1 MRRLANELA
10 AARGALDV
18 GFVVTVSPT
27 KPLQLRIR
35 KDGVPVESTSTTQP
49 LEIEATADVE
59 LDIAKVATVRIRG
72 GGRDAQEKARV
83 LEERW
88 KQDIVPHLA
97 AAGVKDLDGLDAK
110 VVEAQELE
118 VSTKAKDTELNSLRA
133 QISPL
138 TGAAE
143 LFRQASD
150 RAETCRART
159 R

>member
-1 MRRLANELA
+1 
-10 AARGALDV
+10 
-18 GFVVTVSPT
+18 
-27 KPLQLRIR
+27 
-35 KDGVPVESTSTTQP
+35 
-49 LEIEATADVE
+49 
-59 LDIAKVATVRIRG
+59 VRIRG

-110 VVEAQELE
+110 VVEAQELD

-133 QISPL
+133 QTSPL

-150 RAETCRART
+150 RAETCRAALVDGVPDTVSADLDALGVDPLAGLRK
-159 R
+159 RRQQF